1 MAQKGQNSLLRRISL
16 LTVASLLSAGLTA
29 GAPAVSAGGGGG
41 GPKIVVKNGKTQPVF
56 DYKDA
61 IRETVYVESLIDED
75 GVPGNDLLATDII
88 RPKGSG
94 SSFRVSSIYEMSPYY
109 QNIFN
114 SSPVQLGRGNEHEP
128 KEEQDDFVPEVFP
141 LYYDNF
147 FVPRGY
153 AFIAQDAPGTRNS
166 EGCMTLGGDG
176 ELAAAKATMRWL
188 NGKGKA
194 YTYKSGSKEEVKA
207 TWSNG
212 KAGMIGKSYDATIAN
227 AAASMGL
234 PGLKTIVPT
243 GGISRWYDYMFNNG
257 VQYQGNTS
265 TGPLFT
271 YYIDSP
277 PPDDDERNA
286 DWILSTTGQNSVCA
300 AQDELVVAGAD
311 DPEGTH
317 DAFWH
322 ERDYLR
328 DPKER
333 PDCPTPALLPDCID
347 PSVFPSNAKN
357 VKASVFI
364 THGRNDWNVKPQN
377 WFQWWK
383 HLKKADVPIK
393 MWLSQ
398 TGHVDPFDFRR
409 EKWVNTLH
417 RWFDKWLY
425 GVNNGIMSEP
435 LVDIEVAPNKWKSYG
450 TWPSRGRRM
459 ARLWLGPKDG
469 KRLGTLSLNRPAEG
483 KTQSYVDNP
492 VEGSWENYVVS
503 DPGTEKEERLMFLT
517 KKLNKDVRVS
527 GQFKIWLSATLDRP
541 DTNFTFYLIDYGKGL
556 RVAHDSSD
564 GGIRTSTTKESCH
577 GQSTQK
583 DDACYFVTEPVVV
596 TTDREVVTRGW
607 LDARHRKNARRMEPL
622 TPGEKY
628 MFRWTAMG
636 EDYVFEEGHQ
646 IGVMIGGSDSDWTV
660 PDSQQGANIEVHL
673 HESKVRLPIVGRLRG
688 INF

>member
-1 MAQKGQNSLLRRISL
+1 MEQKGQTALSRSISI
-16 LTVASLLSAGLTA
+16 LTVVSLLSVGLIA
-29 GAPAVSAGGGGG
+29 GASPASAGGGGG

-56 DYKDA
+56 SYKDA
-61 IRETVYVESLIDED
+61 IRETVYVQSTIDED
-75 GVPGNDLLATDII
+75 GVPGNDLMATDII

-94 SSFRVSSIYEMSPYY
+94 KSFQVSSIYEMSPYY
-109 QNIFN
+109 QNIFD
-114 SSPVQLGRGNEHEP
+114 SSPLQLGRGNEHEP

-141 LYYDNF
+141 LYYDNY

-176 ELAAAKATMRWL
+176 ELAAAKATMKWL
-188 NGKGKA
+188 NGNGTA
-194 YTYKSGSKEEVKA
+194 YVYDELGMKTEVEA
-207 TWSNG
+207 DWSNG
-212 KAGMIGKSYDATIAN
+212 KAGMIGKSYDGTIAN

-243 GGISRWYDYMFNNG
+243 GGISRWYDYMFNHG
-257 VQYQGNTS
+257 VQYQGNTT

-271 YYIDSP
+271 YYIDAP

-364 THGRNDWNVKPQN
+364 THGINDWNVKPQN
-377 WFQWWK
+377 WFQWWRQ
-383 HLKKADVPIK
+383 LKQAGVPVK

-409 EKWVNTLH
+409 EKWVTTLH
-417 RWFDKWLY
+417 KWFDKWLY
-425 GVNNGIMSEP
+425 GLSNGIMTEP
-435 LVDIEVAPNKWKSYG
+435 LVDVEHDPGDWDTYG
-450 TWPSRGRRM
+450 TWPSPRRKM
-459 ARLWLGPKDG
+459 VKLWFGPKDG
-469 KRLGTLSLNRPAEG
+469 DRLGTLSRKQAGEG
-483 KTQSYVDNP
+483 KTQSYTDNP
-492 VEGSWENYVVS
+492 VDGWENYVIS
-503 DPGTEKEERLMFLT
+503 DPKTEKPERLLFLT
-517 KKLNKDVRVS
+517 NKLNKNVRVS
-527 GQFKIWLSATLDRP
+527 GQFKIWLSATVDRP
-541 DTNFTFYLIDYGKGL
+541 DTNFTYYLIDYGKTL
-556 RVAHDSSD
+556 RVDHEGA
-564 GGIRTSTTKESCH
+564 GEGIRTDTAKESCH
-577 GQSTQK
+577 GESTEL
-583 DDACYFVTEPVVV
+583 DDACYFITHPVTVSKEI
-596 TTDREVVTRGW
+596 EVVTRGY
-607 LDARHRKNARRMEPL
+607 LDARHRKNPRTMEPL

-628 MFRWTAMG
+628 MFKWTAMG
-636 EDYVFEEGHQ
+636 EDYVFKEGHQ
-646 IGVMIGGSDSDWTV
+646 IGVMVGGSDSSWTV
-660 PDSQQGANIEVHL
+660 PDSQQGANIDVDL
-673 HESKVRLPIVGRLRG
+673 HQSRVRLPIVGPIRG
-688 INF
+688 IKF